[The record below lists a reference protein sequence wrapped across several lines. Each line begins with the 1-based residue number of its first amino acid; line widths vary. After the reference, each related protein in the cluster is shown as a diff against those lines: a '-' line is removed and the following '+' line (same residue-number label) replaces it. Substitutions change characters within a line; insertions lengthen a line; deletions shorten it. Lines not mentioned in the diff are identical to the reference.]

1 MKERNIAIVLAAGQ
15 GKRMQSKVQKQY
27 LHLKGKPV
35 LYYALQVFETCSFID
50 EIILVT
56 GAGEMEFCQKEIVE
70 VYGFQKVK
78 KIVAGGK
85 ERYHSV
91 FEGLK
96 AVKELTEKEE
106 GTPCYVYIH
115 DGARPFVDEE
125 ILQRTHRA
133 VCETGAC
140 VAGMPVKDTIKISD
154 GTGMAVETPRR
165 ELVWMIQTPQVF
177 SYELI
182 YEAYAKLLKEEHIFV
197 TDDAM
202 VLECMEGQRVK
213 LVEGSYRNMKITT
226 PEDLAVAEALLK
238 D

>member
-15 GKRMQSKVQKQY
+15 GKRMRSDVQKQY
-27 LHLKGKPV
+27 LHIKGKPV
-35 LYYALQVFETCSFID
+35 LCYALQTFEACQFMD
-50 EIILVT
+50 EVVLVT
-56 GAGEMEFCQKEIVE
+56 GAGELDFCRKEIVE
-70 VYGFQKVK
+70 AYQFQKVK
-78 KIVAGGK
+78 RIVAGGK

-96 AVKELTEKEE
+96 AVKDLIGEE
-106 GTPCYVYIH
+106 ENVYVYIH
-115 DGARPFVDEE
+115 DGARPFVDEQ
-125 ILQRTHRA
+125 ILERTHQA

-165 ELVWMIQTPQVF
+165 DLVWMIQTPQVF
-177 SYELI
+177 SYDLI
-182 YEAYAKLLKEEHIFV
+182 YRAYAKLLEGENIPV

-202 VLECMEGQRVK
+202 VLECMEGRQVK

-226 PEDLAVAEALLK
+226 PEDLAVAEAFLNC
-238 D
+238 